1 MSFNISL
8 SGLNAA
14 QKDLDTTSNNIANV
28 NTIGFKESR
37 AEFAD
42 VYSNSLFTNSKTNVG
57 SGVATSEVAQ
67 QFHQG
72 SLQFTNNA
80 LDLAINGN
88 GMFVTTSEFGTQ
100 DYNFTRAG
108 AFKLNDQNFM
118 VDSLGNYLMALP
130 VNDDGSV
137 QSVSISTTTPVQI
150 PQTAGQPTQTS
161 QVNMSMNLPAADVT
175 HDPANFDAA
184 DPTTYNNATSVTV
197 YDSLGEP
204 HIMTQYFVKPPGG
217 ALNNNNQWI
226 TFMTMDDKPVNLGD
240 AGGAATNGT
249 WDQDVDGDGV
259 ITPPPAG
266 TDLQNVAAVN
276 ASGHTGAVLSFDDT
290 GNYIG
295 SNPTMIQSV
304 ALGNTGAGVI
314 GPGADG
320 TQRVEL
326 RFDNPTQYASSFEV
340 TQLKQDGA
348 TVGRLTNVEVAADGL
363 IAATYSNGTEVALG
377 KVALARFANEQ
388 GLSQQGNTSWKQSLA
403 SGEALIGEP
412 NTGAF
417 GSVNSAALEQS
428 NTDLTTEL
436 VDLISAQRNFQANS
450 RALDIANQLQ
460 QNILQI
466 R

>member
-57 SGVATSEVAQ
+57 SGVATAQVAQ

-88 GMFVTTSEFGTQ
+88 GMFVTISEFGSQ
-100 DYNFTRAG
+100 DYNYTRAG
-108 AFKLNDQNFM
+108 AFKLNDDDFM
-118 VDSLGNYLMALP
+118 VDSQGNYLMALP

-137 QSVSISTTTPVQI
+137 SSVSLSTTAPVQI
-150 PQTAGQPTQTS
+150 PQTAGQPQKTAVVDVS
-161 QVNMSMNLPAADVT
+161 INVNAGDIS
-175 HDPANFDAA
+175 HDPANFDPT

-217 ALNNNNQWI
+217 AVTGNNQWL
-226 TFMTMDDKPVNLGD
+226 TFFTMDDKPVNIGD
-240 AGGAATNGT
+240 AAGASINGT
-249 WDQDVDGDGV
+249 WDQDTDGDG
-259 ITPPPAG
+259 TADNLG
-266 TDLQNVAAVN
+266 VAAQS
-276 ASGHTGAVLSFDDT
+276 ASGHTAAVLTFDDT
-290 GNYIG
+290 GNYTG
-295 SNPTMIQSV
+295 SNPTMIQTV
-304 ALGNTGAGVI
+304 ALGTVAGGAGVI

-320 TQRVEL
+320 TQRVEF
-326 RFDNPTQYASSFEV
+326 RMDNPTQYASKFEV
-340 TQLKQDGA
+340 TKLKQDGS

-363 IAATYSNGTEVALG
+363 ISATYSNGTEVPLG

-388 GLSQQGNTSWKQSLA
+388 GLTQQGNTSWKQSQA
-403 SGEALIGEP
+403 SGEALLGEP
-412 NTGAF
+412 NTGTF
-417 GSVNSAALEQS
+417 GAINSAALEQS

>member
-57 SGVATSEVAQ
+57 SGVATAQVAQ

-88 GMFVTTSEFGTQ
+88 GMFVTISEFGSQ
-100 DYNFTRAG
+100 DYNYTRAG
-108 AFKLNDQNFM
+108 AFKLNDDNFM
-118 VDSLGNYLMALP
+118 VDSQGNYLMALP

-137 QSVSISTTTPVQI
+137 SSVSLSTTQPVQI
-150 PQTAGQPTQTS
+150 PQTAGQPQMTAVVDVS
-161 QVNMSMNLPAADVT
+161 VNVNAGDIT
-175 HDPANFDAA
+175 HDPANFDPT

-217 ALNNNNQWI
+217 ALNNNNQWL
-226 TFMTMDDKPVNLGD
+226 TFFTMDDKPVNIGD
-240 AGGAATNGT
+240 AGGASTNGT
-249 WDQDVDGDGV
+249 WDQDTNGDGV
-259 ITPPPAG
+259 ADTAG
-266 TDLQNVAAVN
+266 IAAQNAAGHTAAV
-276 ASGHTGAVLSFDDT
+276 VSFDDT
-290 GNYIG
+290 GNFLNT
-295 SNPTMIQSV
+295 NPTMIQTV
-304 ALGNTGAGVI
+304 ALGTTGAGVI

-320 TQRVEL
+320 TQRVEI
-326 RFDNPTQYASSFEV
+326 RMDNPTQYASKFEV
-340 TQLKQDGA
+340 TKLKQDGS

-363 IAATYSNGTEVALG
+363 ISATYSNGTEVPLG

-388 GLSQQGNTSWKQSLA
+388 GLTQQGNTSWKQSQA
-403 SGEALIGEP
+403 SGEALLGEP
-412 NTGAF
+412 NTGTF
-417 GSVNSAALEQS
+417 GAINSAALEQS